1 MTRATPSAQ
10 ARVLRRLFLTIM
22 LRGRRQR
29 QGRPS
34 RLRPWLA
41 LGLSLGFLSLISVIA
56 VGFPRELF
64 IYAGLLHSLA
74 FLMVGMNL
82 ATTGGQLLFNPEEAE
97 VLLHRPIEP
106 RSLLSAKLQTIGFF
120 SLAMAVAINL
130 CGLVVGAL
138 DTAAGWRFLP
148 VHVVALA
155 LEVLFTT
162 GSIVLAYNLCL
173 RWFGRERLDNFMTAV
188 QVVLA
193 VGIMAAGQI
202 VPRMLRGLDFAHVQV
217 PQWML
222 VFPPVWF
229 AALDAVLTG
238 DFAMQMLVPAA
249 AGLVATALVVWFGVV
264 KLAST
269 YEQGLETLNETDSTA
284 PAGAHGRGI
293 ARLLHWPGLRWWVRD
308 PVEASAFRLT
318 LANLGRSR
326 GVKLRVY
333 PMLAQLCVIPIVMF
347 VSGGR
352 SAAAFLE
359 PYIVAYLGFFLAMV
373 PVIVLEA
380 LRLSEDHEATE
391 LFRQAPLARPTA
403 LFQGTRK
410 AIITVLCGP
419 GLLLAIAAGAILLA
433 HKRELALLV
442 PGLLF
447 MQVFSL
453 LPALF
458 GLYVPFAE
466 PVENASRG
474 LRTTL
479 TLFFFQLLSFAFAA
493 LAGWLW
499 GSGRFWW
506 MLLAEAVLVWLM
518 NFALQAA
525 IRGRG
530 WGSKE

>member
-1 MTRATPSAQ
+1 VTRATPSAQ
-10 ARVLRRLFLTIM
+10 TRVLRRLFLTIM

-29 QGRPS
+29 HGGKPS
-34 RLRPWLA
+34 RLGPWLA
-41 LGLSLGFLSLISVIA
+41 LGLSLGFFSLVSLVA
-56 VGFPRELF
+56 LAFPHTPF
-64 IYAGLLHSLA
+64 IFAGLLHSLA

-106 RSLLSAKLQTIGFF
+106 RSLLSAKLQTVGCF

-130 CGLVVGAL
+130 AGLIVGAV

-148 VHVVALA
+148 AHVVSLA
-155 LEVLFTT
+155 LEVLFTC
-162 GSIVLAYNLCL
+162 GFIVLAYNLCL
-173 RWFGRERLDNFMTAV
+173 RWLGRERLDNFMTAV

-193 VGIMAAGQI
+193 VGIMAGGQI
-202 VPRMLRGLDFAHVQV
+202 VPRVLGGLDFAHLQV

-229 AALDAVLTG
+229 AALDEVLTG
-238 DFAMQMLVPAA
+238 NFTPQMLLPAA
-249 AGLVATALVVWFGVV
+249 VGVTATALVVWLGVV
-264 KLAST
+264 RLAST

-284 PAGAHGRGI
+284 PAGGHGRGI
-293 ARLLHWPGLRWWVRD
+293 ARLLRAPGLRWWLRD
-308 PVEASAFRLT
+308 PVEAAGFRLM
-318 LANLGRSR
+318 LANLGRAR

-347 VSGGR
+347 AGGGR
-352 SAAAFLE
+352 SMAAFME

-380 LRLSEDHEATE
+380 LRLSEDYEATE
-391 LFRQAPLARPTA
+391 IFRQAPLARPTA
-403 LFQGTRK
+403 LFHGTRK
-410 AIITVLCGP
+410 AIITVLCVP
-419 GLLLAIAAGAILLA
+419 GLLVAVTAGAILLGD
-433 HKRELALLV
+433 KRELALLV

-453 LPALF
+453 LPSLF

-466 PVENASRG
+466 PVENVNRG

-479 TLFFFQLLSFAFAA
+479 TILVFQFLSFGFAA

-499 GSGRFWW
+499 GHGGFWW
-506 MLLAEAVLVWLM
+506 MLLVEVVLVWLV
-518 NFALQAA
+518 NLGLQAA
-525 IRGRG
+525 IRGQG
-530 WGSKE
+530 FSAN